1 MNIGIVVAAGKGT
14 RMNAEVPKQMLPYRD
29 STVLECAARPFAEHP
44 DIDEIVI
51 VTPKDG
57 TNADFYLKTARALQE
72 VSGKEVRLTKGGKE
86 RGDSVRAGLDM
97 CGNICREKGISENSV
112 KVLIHDGARADLTTG
127 IIDRNL
133 KGLDR
138 WDAVCTAVPSVD
150 SMRIIPDT
158 DLNSLFI
165 YPIMDSKVIEK
176 AHVLRSDASKLSTGC
191 DSPGLRCCET
201 EGICRYR

>member
-86 RGDSVRAGLDM
+86 RGDSVRTGLDM

-138 WDAVCTAVPSVD
+138 
-150 SMRIIPDT
+150 
-158 DLNSLFI
+158 
-165 YPIMDSKVIEK
+165 
-176 AHVLRSDASKLSTGC
+176 
-191 DSPGLRCCET
+191 
-201 EGICRYR
+201 